1 MKNIITSSYLLLCT
15 SFLLISCGTKKNTST
30 ADDQISSGTSDHTI
44 QAVMWMQNAA
54 EYKALS
60 YQAFNIAK
68 LRLDEY
74 LGKRAPNSDKKPAII
89 TDIDETVLD
98 NSPSSA
104 KDIEDGAEYSSERW
118 ADWVAQEEA
127 EEVPG
132 AADFL
137 NYAKSRDVEI
147 FYVTNRITDAE
158 EATLNNMRDVD
169 FPDADAEHL
178 LLRSET
184 SSKKARFEKIE
195 ADYDVLLYLG
205 DNLSDFTS
213 KFRSST
219 ERRNSLADSLQNHF
233 GDKFIVLPNPI
244 YGDWETKGIYE
255 DRYDWSQTQKDSI
268 RRANLKAY

>member
-1 MKNIITSSYLLLCT
+1 MKKIITSSYIIVLS
-15 SFLLISCGTKKNTST
+15 SFLLISCGTKKSTRT
-30 ADDQISSGTSDHTI
+30 ADDQNPSGKSEHTI

-74 LGKRAPNSDKKPAII
+74 LGKRNPTSDKKPAII

-104 KDIEDGAEYSSERW
+104 KDIEDGEEYSSERW

-137 NYAKSRDVEI
+137 NYAKSR
-147 FYVTNRITDAE
+147 
-158 EATLNNMRDVD
+158 
-169 FPDADAEHL
+169 
-178 LLRSET
+178 
-184 SSKKARFEKIE
+184 
-195 ADYDVLLYLG
+195 
-205 DNLSDFTS
+205 
-213 KFRSST
+213 
-219 ERRNSLADSLQNHF
+219 
-233 GDKFIVLPNPI
+233 
-244 YGDWETKGIYE
+244 E
-255 DRYDWSQTQKDSI
+255 DRKS
-268 RRANLKAY
+268 